1 MSRIR
6 LIAVLSLA
14 AVLMGTGIARTSA
27 QTPTSEAAVAKA
39 DADAVAAWGQWLF
52 SFPTAVSPASDA
64 SGAASGLGQMGS
76 TFFLAPSAVGAGAMT
91 RTATIV
97 EGTDVVIPVIEVD
110 CSTAEA
116 APFNG
121 TDAES
126 LASCATT
133 NADAI
138 TDGHA
143 NIDGTDVADISSY
156 RVQTP
161 VFSTVLPADNM
172 LKAPAGAASAVIDG
186 AFITVSGL
194 TAGTHT
200 IAFGGTYQSG
210 GAIDITYTIT
220 VVAAPVAAS

>member
-1 MSRIR
+1 MIPV
-6 LIAVLSLA
+6 LILA
-14 AVLMGTGIARTSA
+14 FVLMATGVMRATA
-27 QTPTSEAAVAKA
+27 QDATPEATATVGAG
-39 DADAVAAWGQWLF
+39 DADSVIAWAQWLF
-52 SFPTAVSPASDA
+52 SFPSAVSPGADA
-64 SGAASGLGQMGS
+64 TGAACGVGQQGDN
-76 TFFLAPSAVGAGAMT
+76 FFLAPSYVGAGAVT
-91 RTATIV
+91 RACTV
-97 EGTDVVIPVIEVD
+97 LEGTTLVVPVIAVD

-121 TDAES
+121 TDAAT
-126 LASCATT
+126 LATCATT

-143 NIDGTDVADISSY
+143 SVDGTDVADIASY

-161 VFSTVLPADNM
+161 VFGLILPEGNVLNGTP
-172 LKAPAGAASAVIDG
+172 GATSMVVDG

-194 TAGTHT
+194 TAGDHT
-200 IAFGGTYQSG
+200 INFGGTYESG